1 MSAFLRLQGLLEL
14 CQQPAVLCCTDL
26 LHKKK
31 NWLSWCCLGSR
42 TPCAASTARPPGQ
55 LRIGLQLLT
64 RWLSTGGCCGRV
76 LCVVTDVTIS
86 YKMCKSTHLTQSIL
100 ACGHPLPELLTRDR
114 LPEAAMEHAMRAVA
128 TDCQVKRWK
137 PHPCSKWELLY
148 SYAQRQIDCNSL
160 EGKARQPSSPPNLL
174 GPCIR

>member
-1 MSAFLRLQGLLEL
+1 MSAA
-14 CQQPAVLCCTDL
+14 CCAVLHGPSSQEEELAKLVLFGVEDTMCCKHCKATWSAAHWSSAADKVAL
-26 LHKKK
+26 NRRML
-31 NWLSWCCLGSR
+31 WQGPLCCHRCNHLIQNVQVH
-42 TPCAASTARPPGQ
+42 ASDTKH
-55 LRIGLQLLT
+55 IG
-64 RWLSTGGCCGRV
+64 C
-76 LCVVTDVTIS
+76 D
-86 YKMCKSTHLTQSIL
+86 
-100 ACGHPLPELLTRDR
+100 HPLPELLTRDR